1 MPQSNRPT
9 TKPLSVRFTE
19 AERAA
24 IEQAAGHKSLS
35 AFVRECALQR
45 AGQKSRKSR
54 ATYAPSETRTELAR
68 ILALLGQS
76 GAAQALS
83 ELQAL
88 ARHGALPLSQET
100 EHQIALACNDIQTI
114 KTILITALGL
124 KKG

>member
-1 MPQSNRPT
+1 MPLSNRPT

-19 AERAA
+19 VERAA

-35 AFVRECALQR
+35 AFVRECALER

-88 ARHGALPLSQET
+88 AQHGALPLSPKT
-100 EHQIALACNDIQTI
+100 EHQITDACEDIQTI
-114 KTILITALGL
+114 KTILIKALGL

>member
-1 MPQSNRPT
+1 MPQPNRPT

-24 IEQAAGHKSLS
+24 IEQAAGHKSVS
-35 AFVRECALQR
+35 AFVRDCALER
-45 AGQKSRKSR
+45 AGRKSRKSR

-76 GAAQALS
+76 GAAHALS
-83 ELQAL
+83 ELHEL
-88 ARHGALPLSQET
+88 ARHGALPFSPET
-100 EHQIALACNDIQTI
+100 EHQITLACEDIQTI

>member
-1 MPQSNRPT
+1 MPDTNPPT

-19 AERAA
+19 GERAA
-24 IEQAAGHKSLS
+24 IERAAGHKPMS
-35 AFVRECALQR
+35 AFVRECALER
-45 AGQKSRKSR
+45 AGKTSRKSR

-88 ARHGALPLSQET
+88 ARHGALPLSPET
-100 EHQIALACNDIQTI
+100 EQQIALACEDIQTI

>member
-19 AERAA
+19 AERTA
-24 IEQAAGHKSLS
+24 IVQAAGHKSVS
-35 AFVRECALQR
+35 AFVRECVLES

-76 GAAQALS
+76 GAAQSFS

-88 ARHGALPLSQET
+88 ARLGALPVSPET
-100 EHQIALACNDIQTI
+100 EHQIALACEDIQTI

-124 KKG
+124 RKG